1 MKNLQVHANKLESV
15 KGSVRALANMV
26 NRQYSPGPDSAVLLE
41 ARQRLIEFEQMLEID
56 YEAYVIT
63 ASGRVV
69 KLYQCTPDDIV
80 TSDIVWSLCGQNR
93 FLNHTSKP
101 YSVGKHLIYGHF
113 IAQERNFNP
122 DFIKAWLLHDAEE
135 AYVGDMPAPVKYA
148 GSNLAHELASE
159 HITRQLEKR
168 YGIALL
174 QYQYAIKQL
183 DQLCRDHENAWR
195 LGKGATQRLLEIV
208 SLSDMSA
215 HAVLADLYANY
226 VEKL

>member
-1 MKNLQVHANKLESV
+1 MNLREHANKLESV
-15 KGSVRALANMV
+15 KGSIRAMANMV
-26 NRQYSPGPDSAVLLE
+26 NRNYAPGHDAAVLLE
-41 ARQRLIEFEQMLEID
+41 ARQRLLEFEQMLEID

-69 KLYQCTPDDIV
+69 KLYQCTPDDMV
-80 TSDIVWSLCGQNR
+80 TGDIVWSLCGQNR

-113 IAQERNFNP
+113 IAKEMGLHANL
-122 DFIKAWLLHDAEE
+122 IKAWLLHDAEE

-148 GSNLAHELASE
+148 GRNLAHELASD
-159 HITRQLEKR
+159 HITKQLEKR
-168 YGIALL
+168 YGVTLSV
-174 QYQYAIKQL
+174 YQATIKYL

-195 LGKGATQRLLEIV
+195 LGKGATQRLIEIV

-215 HAVLADLYANY
+215 HAILTDLYTDY
-226 VEKL
+226 VEKP